1 MLDFAIEENRLLA
14 NGRQIFPPVPPS
26 PVTTIQ
32 QLDDGELA
40 GPMPVGYALEVMPV
54 ASPSD
59 EPGAGLLDVRFT
71 ILDLESH
78 PVPVNTVAVT
88 LIQDPQGE
96 LYIAKTEIQKTA
108 LPSERLSWK
117 KCQGKPKCLQ
127 KLMVARVHGLLAAA
141 KERVAGMASKAGLKG
156 CSKNKAIMSADAGRP
171 HHHVSTHGVLAL
183 TFSRIVRFI
192 VIPALLGVMA
202 GLTASAIG
210 MLVGQAIVFLW
221 QRFRD
226 SKPHEHPAAW
236 EEGDTCEKQGLITEY
251 TEEELP
257 EYTEEQSQRRG
268 SMDKD

>member
-26 PVTTIQ
+26 PVTAIQ

-40 GPMPVGYALEVMPV
+40 GPMPVGYALEAMPV

-78 PVPVNTVAVT
+78 PVPVNTIAVT
-88 LIQDPQGE
+88 LIQNPQGE

-127 KLMVARVHGLLAAA
+127 KLMVARVRGLLAAA

-156 CSKNKAIMSADAGRP
+156 CGKNKAVMSADAGRP
-171 HHHVSTHGVLAL
+171 HHHIPTHGVLAL

-221 QRFRD
+221 QRVRG
-226 SKPHEHPAAW
+226 SKSHEHRAAW

-268 SMDKD
+268 SMDKN